1 MRVKDLQ
8 LTKMFSSEVKKLRA
22 SKGLTQQDV
31 ADTSRV
37 SRATIAN
44 MEREEPAFVPSFANV
59 VRVAASLGIS
69 VDSIIEKFKWERS
82 K

>member
-8 LTKMFSSEVKKLRA
+8 LTKMFSSEV
-22 SKGLTQQDV
+22 KGLTQQDV

-59 VRVAASLGIS
+59 VRVAAALGIS
-69 VDSIIEKFKWERS
+69 MGS
-82 K
+82 